1 MKYDKNHALL
11 ECSIPGIPQK
21 SGKVRDVFD
30 LGDKLLMVV
39 TDRISAF
46 DVILPCGVP
55 DKGKVLNQ
63 LSLFWLEFFGVKNH
77 LITANVDE
85 YPAELQP
92 YKEDLRGRSM
102 LVKKVKMVEVE
113 CIARGYLTGSG
124 WKEYQQSQTVNGEKL
139 RAGYENASKLDEV
152 LFTPTTKAAIGDHDE
167 AINYEQ
173 TKALVGEAT
182 AQALKDAT
190 IGLYTKAADYAAQH
204 GIIIADTKFEFG
216 QDDDGSLILADEVLT
231 PDSSRFWP
239 QASYKVGANPP
250 SLDKQYVRD
259 WLDSINFNHQPPGPV
274 LPDDVIARTREI
286 YIKRTFPARSWPN
299 VRHSSFI
306 IYNRSKE
313 TMGMFDQVREAMK
326 MRSEA
331 KKIEAEIKKIT
342 AEYSNGGI
350 TVVAKGDMT
359 IDKIAIT
366 PEAYEEVKAGKP
378 ARFETML
385 FNVVNGALKKARET
399 TQQEMAKLMQANGGF
414 GGLFGK

>member
-11 ECSIPGIPQK
+11 ECAIPGVPVK

-63 LSLFWLEFFGVKNH
+63 LSLFWMEFFGVKNH

-92 YKEDLRGRSM
+92 YKEDLRGLSM
-102 LVKKVKMVEVE
+102 LVRKVKMVEVE

-124 WKEYQQSQTVNGEKL
+124 WKEYQKSGTVNGEKI
-139 RAGYENASKLDEV
+139 RDGYQNASKLDDI

-167 AINYEQ
+167 AINYAE
-173 TKALVGEAT
+173 TAKLVGEQT
-182 AQALKDAT
+182 AKALRDTT
-190 IGLYTKAADYAAQH
+190 ITLYAKAADYAAQH

-216 QDDDGSLILADEVLT
+216 KDDDGSLILADEVLT

-239 QASYKVGANPP
+239 KESYAVGKNPP

-259 WLDSINFNHQPPGPV
+259 WLDSVNFNHQPPGPV
-274 LPDDVIARTREI
+274 LPAEVIEETRTIYLKAFKDLSGREL
-286 YIKRTFPARSWPN
+286 
-299 VRHSSFI
+299 V
-306 IYNRSKE
+306 
-313 TMGMFDQVREAMK
+313 
-326 MRSEA
+326 
-331 KKIEAEIKKIT
+331 
-342 AEYSNGGI
+342 
-350 TVVAKGDMT
+350 
-359 IDKIAIT
+359 
-366 PEAYEEVKAGKP
+366 
-378 ARFETML
+378 
-385 FNVVNGALKKARET
+385 
-399 TQQEMAKLMQANGGF
+399 
-414 GGLFGK
+414 

>member
-1 MKYDKNHALL
+1 MIYDKNHALL
-11 ECSIPGIPQK
+11 DCLIPGLPQK

-63 LSLFWLEFFGVKNH
+63 LSLFWMEFLGMKNH

-85 YPAELQP
+85 YPEELQP

-124 WKEYQQSQTVNGEKL
+124 WKEYQKSQTVNGEKL
-139 RAGYENASKLDEV
+139 RAGYQNASKLDEV

-167 AINYEQ
+167 AINYAE
-173 TKALVGEAT
+173 TVRLVGEAT
-182 AQALKDAT
+182 AAKLRDAT
-190 IGLYTKAADYAAQH
+190 ISLYKRAADYAIQH
-204 GIIIADTKFEFG
+204 GVIIADTKFEFG
-216 QDDDGSLILADEVLT
+216 MDDDGSLILADEVLT

-239 QASYKVGANPP
+239 EASYAVGKNPP

-286 YIKRTFPARSWPN
+286 YVK
-299 VRHSSFI
+299 
-306 IYNRSKE
+306 
-313 TMGMFDQVREAMK
+313 
-326 MRSEA
+326 
-331 KKIEAEIKKIT
+331 
-342 AEYSNGGI
+342 
-350 TVVAKGDMT
+350 
-359 IDKIAIT
+359 
-366 PEAYEEVKAGKP
+366 AYEELSGK
-378 ARFETML
+378 
-385 FNVVNGALKKARET
+385 
-399 TQQEMAKLMQANGGF
+399 KLA
-414 GGLFGK
+414 

>member
-63 LSLFWLEFFGVKNH
+63 LSLFWLDFFGVKNH
-77 LITANVDE
+77 LVTADVDA
-85 YPAELQP
+85 YPAALQP

-102 LVKKVKMVEVE
+102 LVKKVNMVEVE

-124 WKEYQQSQTVNGEKL
+124 WKEYQKSGTVNGEKL

-167 AINYEQ
+167 AIDYEQ

-182 AQALKDAT
+182 ATALRDAT
-190 IGLYTKAADYAAQH
+190 IGLYTKAADYARER

-216 QDDDGSLILADEVLT
+216 KDADGSLILADEVLT

-239 QASYKVGANPP
+239 AASYKVGANPP

-259 WLDSINFNHQPPGPV
+259 WLDSIHFNHQPPGPV
-274 LPDDVIARTREI
+274 LPDEVIAKTREI
-286 YIKRTFPARSWPN
+286 YRKAYRDLS
-299 VRHSSFI
+299 
-306 IYNRSKE
+306 
-313 TMGMFDQVREAMK
+313 G
-326 MRSEA
+326 SE
-331 KKIEAEIKKIT
+331 
-342 AEYSNGGI
+342 
-350 TVVAKGDMT
+350 
-359 IDKIAIT
+359 
-366 PEAYEEVKAGKP
+366 
-378 ARFETML
+378 
-385 FNVVNGALKKARET
+385 LK
-399 TQQEMAKLMQANGGF
+399 
-414 GGLFGK
+414 

>member
-63 LSLFWLEFFGVKNH
+63 LSLFWLDFFGVKNH

-124 WKEYQQSQTVNGEKL
+124 WKEYQKSGTVNGERL
-139 RAGYENASKLDEV
+139 RAGYQNASKLDEV

-167 AINYEQ
+167 AINYEE
-173 TKALVGEAT
+173 TVKLVGEAS
-182 AQALKDAT
+182 AKALRDAT
-190 IGLYTKAADYAAQH
+190 IGLYSKAADYAAKH

-216 QDDDGSLILADEVLT
+216 KDDDGSLILADEVLT

-259 WLDSINFNHQPPGPV
+259 WLDSVNFNHQPPGPV
-274 LPDDVIARTREI
+274 LPDEVIAKTREI
-286 YIKRTFPARSWPN
+286 YIK
-299 VRHSSFI
+299 
-306 IYNRSKE
+306 
-313 TMGMFDQVREAMK
+313 
-326 MRSEA
+326 
-331 KKIEAEIKKIT
+331 
-342 AEYSNGGI
+342 
-350 TVVAKGDMT
+350 
-359 IDKIAIT
+359 
-366 PEAYEEVKAGKP
+366 AYEDLSGK
-378 ARFETML
+378 
-385 FNVVNGALKKARET
+385 
-399 TQQEMAKLMQANGGF
+399 KLA
-414 GGLFGK
+414 

>member
-11 ECSIPGIPQK
+11 ECSIPGVPQK

-46 DVILPCGVP
+46 DVILPSGVP

-63 LSLFWLEFFGVKNH
+63 LSLFWMEFLGMKNH

-85 YPAELQP
+85 YPEVLQP

-124 WKEYQQSQTVNGEKL
+124 WKEYRSAGTVNGEKL

-167 AINYEQ
+167 AINYDQ
-173 TKALVGEAT
+173 TVGIVGAETAAKLKEAT
-182 AQALKDAT
+182 
-190 IGLYTKAADYAAQH
+190 ISLYTRAAEYARER

-216 QDDDGSLILADEVLT
+216 MDDDGSLILADEVLT

-239 QASYKVGANPP
+239 ESSYSVGSNPP

-259 WLDSINFNHQPPGPV
+259 WLDSINFNHQPPGPE
-274 LPDDVIARTREI
+274 LPDEVVFRTREI
-286 YIKRTFPARSWPN
+286 YVK
-299 VRHSSFI
+299 
-306 IYNRSKE
+306 
-313 TMGMFDQVREAMK
+313 
-326 MRSEA
+326 
-331 KKIEAEIKKIT
+331 
-342 AEYSNGGI
+342 
-350 TVVAKGDMT
+350 
-359 IDKIAIT
+359 
-366 PEAYEEVKAGKP
+366 AYEELSG
-378 ARFETML
+378 R
-385 FNVVNGALKKARET
+385 
-399 TQQEMAKLMQANGGF
+399 KLP
-414 GGLFGK
+414 

>member
-124 WKEYQQSQTVNGEKL
+124 WKEYQKSQTVNGEKL
-139 RAGYENASKLDEV
+139 RAGYENASTLDEV

-286 YIKRTFPARSWPN
+286 YIK
-299 VRHSSFI
+299 
-306 IYNRSKE
+306 
-313 TMGMFDQVREAMK
+313 
-326 MRSEA
+326 
-331 KKIEAEIKKIT
+331 
-342 AEYSNGGI
+342 
-350 TVVAKGDMT
+350 
-359 IDKIAIT
+359 
-366 PEAYEEVKAGKP
+366 AYEDLSGK
-378 ARFETML
+378 
-385 FNVVNGALKKARET
+385 
-399 TQQEMAKLMQANGGF
+399 KLA
-414 GGLFGK
+414 

>member
-11 ECSIPGIPQK
+11 ECLIPGIPQK

-63 LSLFWLEFFGVKNH
+63 LSLFWLDFFGVKNH

-124 WKEYQQSQTVNGEKL
+124 WKEYQKSQTVNGEKL

-167 AINYEQ
+167 AINYDE
-173 TKALVGEAT
+173 TVKLVGEAT
-182 AQALKDAT
+182 AKALRDAT
-190 IGLYTKAADYAAQH
+190 IGLYSKAADYAAKH

-216 QDDDGSLILADEVLT
+216 KDDDGSLILADEVLT

-239 QASYKVGANPP
+239 EASYKVGANPP

-259 WLDSINFNHQPPGPV
+259 WLDSVNFNHQPPGPV

-286 YIKRTFPARSWPN
+286 YIK
-299 VRHSSFI
+299 
-306 IYNRSKE
+306 
-313 TMGMFDQVREAMK
+313 
-326 MRSEA
+326 
-331 KKIEAEIKKIT
+331 
-342 AEYSNGGI
+342 
-350 TVVAKGDMT
+350 
-359 IDKIAIT
+359 
-366 PEAYEEVKAGKP
+366 AYENLSGK
-378 ARFETML
+378 
-385 FNVVNGALKKARET
+385 
-399 TQQEMAKLMQANGGF
+399 KLV
-414 GGLFGK
+414 

>member
-77 LITANVDE
+77 LITADVDQ

-124 WKEYQQSQTVNGEKL
+124 WKEYQKSQTVNGEQL
-139 RAGYENASKLDEV
+139 RAGYQNASKLDNV

-167 AINYEQ
+167 AINFAE
-173 TKALVGEAT
+173 TVKLVGEAT
-182 AQALKDAT
+182 ATALRDAT
-190 IGLYTKAADYAAQH
+190 IGLYTKAADYAAKH

-216 QDDDGSLILADEVLT
+216 QDADGSLILADEVLT

-239 QASYKVGANPP
+239 EASYKVGSNPP

-259 WLDSINFNHQPPGPV
+259 YLESINFNKEPPGPV
-274 LPDDVIARTREI
+274 LPDEVIARTREI
-286 YIKRTFPARSWPN
+286 YIKAFNDLS
-299 VRHSSFI
+299 
-306 IYNRSKE
+306 
-313 TMGMFDQVREAMK
+313 
-326 MRSEA
+326 
-331 KKIEAEIKKIT
+331 
-342 AEYSNGGI
+342 
-350 TVVAKGDMT
+350 
-359 IDKIAIT
+359 
-366 PEAYEEVKAGKP
+366 GKTL
-378 ARFETML
+378 A
-385 FNVVNGALKKARET
+385 
-399 TQQEMAKLMQANGGF
+399 
-414 GGLFGK
+414 

>member
-102 LVKKVKMVEVE
+102 LVRKVKMVEVE

-124 WKEYQQSQTVNGEKL
+124 WKEYQKSQTVNGEKL

-167 AINYEQ
+167 AINYAE
-173 TKALVGEAT
+173 TVKLVGEAT
-182 AQALKDAT
+182 AKALRDTT
-190 IGLYTKAADYAAQH
+190 IGLYSRAADYAAQH

-216 QDDDGSLILADEVLT
+216 KDDDGSLILADEVLT

-239 QASYKVGANPP
+239 EASYKVGANPP

-274 LPDDVIARTREI
+274 LPAEVIEKTREI
-286 YIKRTFPARSWPN
+286 YIKAFKDLS
-299 VRHSSFI
+299 
-306 IYNRSKE
+306 
-313 TMGMFDQVREAMK
+313 
-326 MRSEA
+326 
-331 KKIEAEIKKIT
+331 
-342 AEYSNGGI
+342 
-350 TVVAKGDMT
+350 
-359 IDKIAIT
+359 
-366 PEAYEEVKAGKP
+366 GKD
-378 ARFETML
+378 L
-385 FNVVNGALKKARET
+385 D
-399 TQQEMAKLMQANGGF
+399 
-414 GGLFGK
+414 

>member
-124 WKEYQQSQTVNGEKL
+124 WKEYQKSQTVNGEKL

-182 AQALKDAT
+182 AKALKDAT

-216 QDDDGSLILADEVLT
+216 KDDDGSLILADEVLT

-274 LPDDVIARTREI
+274 LPAEVIEKTREI
-286 YIKRTFPARSWPN
+286 YIKAFKDLSG
-299 VRHSSFI
+299 
-306 IYNRSKE
+306 KE
-313 TMGMFDQVREAMK
+313 LV
-326 MRSEA
+326 
-331 KKIEAEIKKIT
+331 
-342 AEYSNGGI
+342 
-350 TVVAKGDMT
+350 
-359 IDKIAIT
+359 
-366 PEAYEEVKAGKP
+366 
-378 ARFETML
+378 
-385 FNVVNGALKKARET
+385 
-399 TQQEMAKLMQANGGF
+399 
-414 GGLFGK
+414 

>member
-85 YPAELQP
+85 YPVELQP

-286 YIKRTFPARSWPN
+286 YIK
-299 VRHSSFI
+299 
-306 IYNRSKE
+306 
-313 TMGMFDQVREAMK
+313 
-326 MRSEA
+326 
-331 KKIEAEIKKIT
+331 
-342 AEYSNGGI
+342 
-350 TVVAKGDMT
+350 
-359 IDKIAIT
+359 
-366 PEAYEEVKAGKP
+366 AYEDLSGK
-378 ARFETML
+378 
-385 FNVVNGALKKARET
+385 
-399 TQQEMAKLMQANGGF
+399 KLA
-414 GGLFGK
+414 

>member
-11 ECSIPGIPQK
+11 ECAIPGIPQK

-77 LITANVDE
+77 LITADVDE
-85 YPAELQP
+85 YPNELQP

-102 LVKKVKMVEVE
+102 LVKKVEMVPVE

-124 WKEYQQSQTVNGEKL
+124 WKEYQKSGTVNGEKL

-173 TKALVGEAT
+173 TVQLVGEAT
-182 AQALKDAT
+182 AKLLKDAT
-190 IGLYTKAADYAAQH
+190 TGLYRKAADYAAQH

-216 QDDDGSLILADEVLT
+216 KDADGSLILADEVLT

-239 QASYKVGANPP
+239 QTSYKVGANPP

-286 YIKRTFPARSWPN
+286 YVK
-299 VRHSSFI
+299 
-306 IYNRSKE
+306 
-313 TMGMFDQVREAMK
+313 
-326 MRSEA
+326 
-331 KKIEAEIKKIT
+331 
-342 AEYSNGGI
+342 
-350 TVVAKGDMT
+350 
-359 IDKIAIT
+359 
-366 PEAYEEVKAGKP
+366 AYEDLSG
-378 ARFETML
+378 R
-385 FNVVNGALKKARET
+385 
-399 TQQEMAKLMQANGGF
+399 KLA
-414 GGLFGK
+414 

>member
-11 ECSIPGIPQK
+11 ECAILGVPQK

-124 WKEYQQSQTVNGEKL
+124 WKEYQKSQTVNGEKL

-167 AINYEQ
+167 TINFEA
-173 TKALVGEAT
+173 TVRLVGEKTAT
-182 AQALKDAT
+182 LLKEAT
-190 IGLYTKAADYAAQH
+190 IGLYTKAADYAAKH

-216 QDDDGSLILADEVLT
+216 LDEDGSLILADEVLT

-239 QASYKVGANPP
+239 QASYSVGANPP

-259 WLDSINFNHQPPGPV
+259 YLDSINFNHQPPGPV
-274 LPDDVIARTREI
+274 LPDEVINRTREI
-286 YIKRTFPARSWPN
+286 YLK
-299 VRHSSFI
+299 
-306 IYNRSKE
+306 
-313 TMGMFDQVREAMK
+313 
-326 MRSEA
+326 
-331 KKIEAEIKKIT
+331 
-342 AEYSNGGI
+342 
-350 TVVAKGDMT
+350 
-359 IDKIAIT
+359 
-366 PEAYEEVKAGKP
+366 AYENLAGK
-378 ARFETML
+378 EL
-385 FNVVNGALKKARET
+385 E
-399 TQQEMAKLMQANGGF
+399 
-414 GGLFGK
+414 

>member
-11 ECSIPGIPQK
+11 ECAIPGLPQK

-85 YPAELQP
+85 YPVELQP

-102 LVKKVKMVEVE
+102 LVKKVNMVPVE

-124 WKEYQQSQTVNGEKL
+124 WKEYQKSGTVNGEQL
-139 RAGYENASKLDEV
+139 RTGYENASKLDDV
-152 LFTPTTKAAIGDHDE
+152 LFTPTTKAEIGDHDE
-167 AINYEQ
+167 AIDYEQ
-173 TKALVGEAT
+173 TVKLVGAET
-182 AQALKDAT
+182 AKLLKDAT
-190 IGLYTKAADYAAQH
+190 TGLYRKAADYAAQH

-216 QDDDGSLILADEVLT
+216 KDADGSLILADEVLT

-286 YIKRTFPARSWPN
+286 YVK
-299 VRHSSFI
+299 
-306 IYNRSKE
+306 
-313 TMGMFDQVREAMK
+313 
-326 MRSEA
+326 
-331 KKIEAEIKKIT
+331 
-342 AEYSNGGI
+342 
-350 TVVAKGDMT
+350 
-359 IDKIAIT
+359 
-366 PEAYEEVKAGKP
+366 AYEDLSGRRLV
-378 ARFETML
+378 
-385 FNVVNGALKKARET
+385 
-399 TQQEMAKLMQANGGF
+399 
-414 GGLFGK
+414 